1 MRSGPSWSMS
11 MAKGKNFLQTPTEGL
26 TGGPLIR
33 SIVFGFLVLGLFV
46 LLVVPTKEAET

>member
-1 MRSGPSWSMS
+1 MRSGPSRSMS

-26 TGGPLIR
+26 TGPLIR
-33 SIVFGFLVLGLFV
+33 GIVFGFLVLGLFV